1 MAKIRVMSNQ
11 RRVGRVGDTTY
22 YVRDGE
28 QIARQS
34 RNNSNYGESASRS
47 ESQQR
52 RRIKWG
58 NLVNFYKACSFWM
71 PKAFENVKQGQTMY
85 NKFMSLNVN
94 DTVVALTKDMA
105 QSGCAVVE
113 KFQVAKGS
121 LPTIELGRGDSNAN
135 IGTSIVITSA
145 ISATTTVGGLAAD
158 IIANN
163 AEFLA
168 GDNIAIIS
176 FTSFLDGQGYPFS
189 RSIYKE
195 ITLDTSSTDLLTTI
209 LPSGSLAKTED
220 GHLGLDDGQVD
231 YPLRMVAVIHTRAER
246 GALKV
251 SSSFVYYEYNDMI
264 EQFSG
269 EQWYQE
275 CIASYGVDGKVLLY
289 PSFSEAPIKQVT
301 AGGEPIENASVLN
314 GSQVVR
320 VYGYNERPTGY
331 KFVCNGI
338 VYAPL
343 ASGSDYDEY
352 IMTANG
358 IVHIVFNEQI
368 YMSFRVQG
376 ITLPA
381 IMTGQVYGAV
391 TNAANNAKGGL
402 SFTSMNG
409 VVNIPVTVD
418 ETYQYVFVRIYYNG
432 NTPPSEDDMTVSN
445 GAVDAV
451 YDFPESHYVN
461 IRLSVVNAQET
472 VVLFYQDVI
481 VAVGNYSI

>member
-52 RRIKWG
+52 RRIKWA

-121 LPTIELGRGDSNAN
+121 LPLIELGRGDANAN
-135 IGTSIVITSA
+135 IATSIVITSA
-145 ISATTTVGGLAAD
+145 ISATTTVGDLAAD

-163 AEFLA
+163 EEFLA
-168 GDNIAIIS
+168 GDNLAIIS
-176 FTSFLDGQGYPFS
+176 FTSFLDGQGYPYS

-195 ITLDTSSTDLLTTI
+195 ITLTPSSTDLLTTI

-220 GHLGLDDGQVD
+220 GHLGLDDGNVD
-231 YPLRMVAVIHTRAER
+231 YPLRMVAVIHTRSDR

-251 SSSFVYYEYNDMI
+251 SSSFVYYEYNDMV

-289 PSFSEAPIKQVT
+289 PSFSEAPVSRVT
-301 AGGEPIENASVLN
+301 ANGEPIKNADVLT
-314 GSQVVR
+314 GSQIIR
-320 VYGYNERPTGY
+320 VYGNNSKPSGY
-331 KFVCNGI
+331 KFVCNG
-338 VYAPL
+338 VEYTPL
-343 ASGSDYDEY
+343 AAGDDYDEY
-352 IMTANG
+352 VLSSNG
-358 IVHIVFNEQI
+358 HTVISTDIGV
-368 YMSFRVQG
+368 YMSFSVQG
-376 ITLPA
+376 ITIPA
-381 IMTGQVYGAV
+381 EMTGKVIGSLVSINSTVKPGSTVESQ
-391 TNAANNAKGGL
+391 T
-402 SFTSMNG
+402 G
-409 VVNIPVTVD
+409 VVNVPYQLD
-418 ETYQYVFVRIYYNG
+418 ETYSRLRVTIFYTEG
-432 NTPPSEDDMTVSN
+432 
-445 GAVDAV
+445 
-451 YDFPESHYVN
+451 ES
-461 IRLSVVNAQET
+461 ISDRDISVVNGVGVNFDDVPSQSC
-472 VVLFYQDVI
+472 VVFTARVTDLQQPIIVYYKSMI
-481 VAVGNYSI
+481 VAVGNY